1 MNRNSWH
8 FGGQVKVKWDI
19 VCQVLRIVSSIL
31 QIQPL
36 LLSMALRIESGK
48 EPLTD
53 MQDSR

>member
-1 MNRNSWH
+1 MGH
-8 FGGQVKVKWDI
+8 CK
-19 VCQVLRIVSSIL
+19 VLRIVSSIL

-36 LLSMALRIESGK
+36 FLSMALRIESGK

>member
-1 MNRNSWH
+1 MGH
-8 FGGQVKVKWDI
+8 
-19 VCQVLRIVSSIL
+19 CQVLRIVSSIL